1 MSPIGERIRT
11 AVSNKALD
19 WLFLALATFTY
30 IYFFA
35 IAALF
40 FTRRGGYFLVLTR
53 ALSALS
59 QPYLGSVGV
68 YTILKEIRKRKFG
81 EPSKHWGQLFVFLW
95 TALLAASSVLV
106 IFSKTYI
113 FDEVAGLILA
123 VGLGIFVIYLGALIH
138 RP

>member
-1 MSPIGERIRT
+1 MTSIKERIRT
-11 AVSNKALD
+11 AVSNQALD
-19 WLFLALATFTY
+19 WLYLALATFTY

-68 YTILKEIRKRKFG
+68 YTILKEIRKRRAG
-81 EPSKHWGQLFVFLW
+81 EEGKHWGQLFVFLW
-95 TALLAASSVLV
+95 TALLIASSILV
-106 IFSKTYI
+106 IFSRAYI
-113 FDEVAGLILA
+113 FDEIASVIITI
-123 VGLGIFVIYLGALIH
+123 GLGIFIIYLGALIH
-138 RP
+138 KP